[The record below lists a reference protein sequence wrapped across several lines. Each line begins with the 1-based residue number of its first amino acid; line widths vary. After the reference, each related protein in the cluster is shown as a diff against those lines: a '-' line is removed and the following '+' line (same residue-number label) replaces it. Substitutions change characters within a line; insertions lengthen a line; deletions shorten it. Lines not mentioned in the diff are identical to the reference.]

1 MRSGWRNNAK
11 RRKNMRIPGIKS
23 IGCIAAS
30 SVPAEFELQ
39 AMAGISPSIVG
50 YTFQALT
57 VIGDAT
63 LELSDSNEHN
73 GSNQKAT
80 LTFVTESK
88 IEGKR
93 VAFIVVTSSGAK
105 YLIGTS
111 ASVPAVSIK
120 DTWTAPSSANNR
132 QVSVELNGPVAWI
145 RVEGVEATVAAGD
158 YITFQDWRQIADATY
173 SQLGHTHTAPEVTDN
188 DYDGGMTQDEINQ
201 DLADLAA
208 AGIVL

>member
-1 MRSGWRNNAK
+1 
-11 RRKNMRIPGIKS
+11 MRIPGIKS
-23 IGCIAAS
+23 IGCIAAG

-73 GSNQKAT
+73 GSNQKAK

-88 IEGKR
+88 MEGKR
-93 VAFIVVTSSGAK
+93 LAFIVVTSSGAK

-120 DTWTAPSSANNR
+120 DVWTAPSSANNR

-158 YITFQDWRQIADATY
+158 YITFEDWRQEAEELFAHKLHRHPASDIDDEEY
-173 SQLGHTHTAPEVTDN
+173 N
-188 DYDGGMTQDEINQ
+188 DGMTQDEINK